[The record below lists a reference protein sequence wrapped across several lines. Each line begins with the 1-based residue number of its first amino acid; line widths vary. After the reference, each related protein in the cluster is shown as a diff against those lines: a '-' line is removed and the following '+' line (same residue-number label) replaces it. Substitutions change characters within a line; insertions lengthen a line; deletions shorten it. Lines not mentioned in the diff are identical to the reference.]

1 MCTKNNELKSVM
13 SEIDYS
19 EPSDRVNIP
28 VMNKSQLTKRAL
40 LLQFFF
46 TVFKTNTIIKLFLG
60 HHS

>member
-19 EPSDRVNIP
+19 EPSNRVNIP

-40 LLQFFF
+40 LLDFFLHF
-46 TVFKTNTIIKLFLG
+46 SKQIP
-60 HHS
+60 